1 MLTAT
6 ATVTVTASTHAPEL
20 DAPAASVSRTLVD
33 ALRRLGVTHAFG
45 VMGGAIAPFF
55 HAVAH
60 SELATYHFRHE
71 AGAAFAAVEASLA
84 TRRPVLVFTTAG
96 PGLTNALTGMLA
108 ARWDGA
114 HVIFVSASTAAAHRG
129 RVATQ
134 ETTAATVGGPGL
146 FLTGGGLH
154 YATTIEHPAQLA
166 PVLGQLASGL
176 VRPGGFV
183 AHLSLP
189 IDIQNAP
196 CPGTTHLDD
205 RRAMV
210 PTCAPG
216 VFAEHAALFAAR
228 PPLIWLGFGARH
240 AAGPI
245 RALVERTG
253 ARVICTPRGKG
264 VVAEDHPRFIGVTG
278 LGGHTRLDDVLAA
291 DRPTHTLVLGTRMG
305 ESSSFWSPELT
316 PSQAFIHVDAD
327 PAAFGAA
334 YPGVRTRAVVADI
347 GAYVEGLL
355 DALGPAPTRAI
366 APLALTERPTP
377 PTPRADGPV
386 RPQHLLAEIQ
396 RVIVDGSDAWL
407 MAESGNSF
415 CWSTHHLRFAEPNR
429 YRVST
434 GFGSMGHATTGVV
447 GAALAR
453 HGKAYAL
460 VGDGA
465 MMMMNELHSAVQ
477 YRADAVWIILNDA
490 CYLMCAQG
498 MQVMG
503 WEPFACDVPRVD
515 FVALARAIGADGE
528 RITTEAEVGPAL
540 ERAARVRGPWVLD
553 VNVDPRE
560 APPSGKRNRSLM
572 QQGHTTAARH

>member
-1 MLTAT
+1 MQPSRSSA
-6 ATVTVTASTHAPEL
+6 
-20 DAPAASVSRTLVD
+20 APAVAPVSTVSTALVD
-33 ALRRLGVTHAFG
+33 ALCRLGVTHAFG

-60 SELATYHFRHE
+60 GPLTTLHLRHE

-134 ETTAATVGGPGL
+134 ETTAATLGGPGL

-176 VRPGGFV
+176 TRPGGFV

-189 IDIQNAP
+189 IDIQNTP

-205 RRAMV
+205 RRALV

-216 VFAEHAALFAAR
+216 VFAEHAALFVAR
-228 PPLIWLGFGARH
+228 PPVIWLGFGARH
-240 AAGPI
+240 AAAPI

-264 VVAEDHPRFIGVTG
+264 VVSEDHPRFIGVTG

-305 ESSSFWSPELT
+305 ESLEG
-316 PSQAFIHVDAD
+316 AH
-327 PAAFGAA
+327 AAG
-334 YPGVRTRAVVADI
+334 
-347 GAYVEGLL
+347 
-355 DALGPAPTRAI
+355 
-366 APLALTERPTP
+366 APLDDVARGEARVAVRIRRPPVHHALL
-377 PTPRADGPV
+377 V
-386 RPQHLLAEIQ
+386 
-396 RVIVDGSDAWL
+396 
-407 MAESGNSF
+407 
-415 CWSTHHLRFAEPNR
+415 
-429 YRVST
+429 
-434 GFGSMGHATTGVV
+434 
-447 GAALAR
+447 LAR
-453 HGKAYAL
+453 PAERRL
-460 VGDGA
+460 VGDQRRPERLAGVVEA
-465 MMMMNELHSAVQ
+465 LLDEGPHRRVVKPVE
-477 YRADAVWIILNDA
+477 RAN
-490 CYLMCAQG
+490 
-498 MQVMG
+498 
-503 WEPFACDVPRVD
+503 PRVHL
-515 FVALARAIGADGE
+515 AATHARRGRATRSSGRPRSSMKRHSGLSLLARLH
-528 RITTEAEVGPAL
+528 GPQL
-540 ERAARVRGPWVLD
+540 GTRLSGWPVP
-553 VNVDPRE
+553 PRE
-560 APPSGKRNRSLM
+560 RGITWSKVRSSGEPQYWQEKPSRRNRLKRVNAGYCDGFTYWRSAMTL
-572 QQGHTTAARH
+572 GIGIVFVGE